1 MKPIVLTATSARQW
15 TKLSPDVRSRI
26 DKRLTE
32 LATTGHG
39 DVKRLKGR
47 DGMRLRVG
55 DWRVIFYEDQ
65 GAIVVAAVG
74 HRREIYDR
82 EDVMSVRFQKT
93 PRGEV
98 AILPRKDYELL
109 VAKACEADEDA
120 GTARI
125 VARARKEIAD
135 GGPLLPKDVVDRI
148 ANGENPVRVLREWRD
163 ITQMY
168 LSFKTNLSQ
177 GHISD
182 IENGRRTGTV
192 AALRL
197 IANVLKVPLDMLVEE
212 S

>member
-1 MKPIVLTATSARQW
+1 MKPIVFTATSARQW

-109 VAKACEADEDA
+109 VAKASEADEDA

-135 GGPLLPKDVVDRI
+135 GAPLLPKDVVDRI